1 MGNGSYGKEPFDL
14 RLTVLRMLRNL
25 NIVVVVTL
33 IGTLLFGGG
42 YYVKNVLLRGEQT
55 YAATS
60 TYKVE
65 YVVDPNEVGA
75 YYINEMSWNTF
86 VDSKEFTD
94 AVQAHL
100 AELTNGKVQ
109 SDRSGAENLTAVGNE
124 AVQLTTAEL
133 EEMLSATLAS
143 DLRVPATTVTANSP
157 EMAVLVAE
165 AVELAMVNEFVDNTK
180 EIISIKV
187 IDPALEA
194 SEVIPDVRPL
204 RAFILSAVLSAF
216 FVVLYLLLRE
226 LGDDSIWLPATLRKR
241 YGLACVGTIHSKEFA
256 ANVEY
261 LFADKKNCAV
271 CCADDEMNPNEVI
284 RALVEATD
292 GAKTEQAS
300 DNADQWF
307 AAPTPV
313 LCPETGEV
321 LRHAD
326 GVLLVVRAGSH
337 AGKPLEYVLEYLEQQ
352 NCTITAVLLW
362 DADEAL
368 INAYY
373 FAQPLY
379 KGKA

>member
-25 NIVVVVTL
+25 NIVVAVTL

-42 YYVKNVLLRGEQT
+42 YYMKNVLLRGEKT

-94 AVQAHL
+94 AVQLHL
-100 AELTNGKVQ
+100 EELTNGKAQ
-109 SDRSGAENLTAVGNE
+109 SDQSGAENLTAVGNE
-124 AVQLTTAEL
+124 AVQLTTAQL

-157 EMAVLVAE
+157 QMAVLVAE

-187 IDPALEA
+187 IDPALEV

-204 RAFILSAVLSAF
+204 RAFILSAILSTF

-284 RALVEATD
+284 HALVEATD
-292 GAKTEQAS
+292 GAKAEQAS
-300 DNADQWF
+300 DKADKWF

-313 LCPETGEV
+313 LCPETGDV
-321 LRHAD
+321 LRQAD

-337 AGKPLEYVLEYLEQQ
+337 TGKPLEYILEYLEQQ
-352 NCTITAVLLW
+352 DGKITAVLLW
-362 DADEAL
+362 DADEEL

-373 FAQPLY
+373 FAQPMN
-379 KGKA
+379 KRKA